1 MNSQLMFSQFLPFAI
16 ILVGMYLILI
26 RPRQKEMKEI
36 AKMIS
41 ELKSGDK
48 VLTQG
53 GFLGTIAELKDDFVV
68 IKLLDGAKMEITK
81 GSIVRK
87 LEA

>member
-1 MNSQLMFSQFLPFAI
+1 MDSQLMFSQFLPFAI

-41 ELKSGDK
+41 ELKAGDK

-53 GFLGTIAELKDDFVV
+53 GFLGTISELKDDFAV

>member
-1 MNSQLMFSQFLPFAI
+1 MDSSYLMSQIMPFAI

-36 AKMIS
+36 AKMI
-41 ELKSGDK
+41 EALKSGDK

-53 GFLGTIAELKDDFVV
+53 GFLGTISEINGDIAV
-68 IKLLDGAKMEITK
+68 ISLLSGAKMEISKT
-81 GSIVRK
+81 SIIK
-87 LEA
+87 KIEA

>member
-1 MNSQLMFSQFLPFAI
+1 MNANYLLSQIAPFAI

-36 AKMIS
+36 AKMI
-41 ELKSGDK
+41 EALKSGDK

-53 GFLGTIAELKDDFVV
+53 GFTGVISDMKEDFVV
-68 IKLLDGAKMEITK
+68 IKLVDGAKMEITRN
-81 GSIVRK
+81 SIIRK
-87 LEA
+87 IEA